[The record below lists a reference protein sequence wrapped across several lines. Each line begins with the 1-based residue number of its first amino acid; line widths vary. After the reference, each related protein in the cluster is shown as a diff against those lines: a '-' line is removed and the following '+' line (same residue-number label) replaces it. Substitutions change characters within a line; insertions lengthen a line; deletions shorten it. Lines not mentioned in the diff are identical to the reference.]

1 VAPRRTKAA
10 RRAASAPPVPPHEI
24 REAAEQFARDIRER
38 LLHASGDAG
47 LALCEL
53 LLTDA
58 ACPRQDKDGRTTG
71 PAVGSCELPPSAW
84 QVLVRLMEEWFNR
97 GERGSQDHNG
107 LAGLRRR
114 VQSAERTAM
123 NRQSKR
129 PPTRET
135 LERGAEIIRLK
146 GDEKKTW
153 PQVVSALE
161 KQHPTWPQVLA
172 YRRGGRRPEAYA
184 RLLAWA
190 RQVRR
195 RCRKRQT
202 NT

>member
-1 VAPRRTKAA
+1 MSKKR
-10 RRAASAPPVPPHEI
+10 PP
-24 REAAEQFARDIRER
+24 AGQFARDIRER
-38 LLHASGDAG
+38 LLLADGAAG

-58 ACPRQDKDGRTTG
+58 TSPRQDKDGRITG

-84 QVLVRLMEEWFNR
+84 KVLVRLMEEWFNR
-97 GERGSQDHNG
+97 GERGLQDYND
-107 LAGLRRR
+107 LAELRRR
-114 VQSAERTAM
+114 VHSAERTAA

-146 GDEKKTW
+146 DDQEQTW
-153 PQVVSALE
+153 PRVIAALE
-161 KQHPTWPQVLA
+161 KQHPTWPQVRA
-172 YRRGGRRPEAYA
+172 YRRDGRGREAYA